1 MKPNVGSLLEY
12 NVGSMVIANVV
23 SLLENDVGS
32 MVIANVVS
40 LLENDVGSSVR
51 NRVKHLGG
59 SFYLKF
65 SGGSL

>member
-32 MVIANVVS
+32 
-40 LLENDVGSSVR
+40 SVR
-51 NRVKHLGG
+51 NRVKHLGGG